1 MENSSCPYSD
11 PFKKARQEKGVMD
24 TEVAGERLAV
34 ILGFKDVRSAARDH
48 EKYSSDAPFRVP
60 IPSEEDARSVR
71 QLPIETNPPEHKEY
85 RKIVEPYFRRPLK
98 KDYILRME
106 QLVSELVDKASQ
118 QESIEIVADFAL
130 PLQSRALTYLLDVP
144 EKEADIWV
152 GWGVHVFRE
161 GNDNDPEKG
170 AALENY
176 IHQQLDQA
184 EKEPG
189 DDFFSALTK
198 AEYQGRALT
207 RDEMLGFA
215 NLTFAGGRDTVIH
228 SISSTI
234 AYLSDHPE
242 ALVALREKP
251 KLIITATEELIRHT
265 SPITQLGRVCPVKT
279 DVHGVEVDAGDRIS
293 LNWASANFDETIFD
307 SPEEVRLDRK
317 PNPHIAFGNGTHN
330 CLGAIHAR
338 LIIRS
343 LLKKLSELS
352 SITRISDEPNIEK
365 EPEYER
371 VLGYKHLTVSLD
383 R

>member
-1 MENSSCPYSD
+1 MENPSCPYQD
-11 PFKKARQEKGVMD
+11 PFKEARQKNGVID
-24 TEVAGERLAV
+24 TEIAGERLAV
-34 ILGFKDVRSAARDH
+34 ILGFKDVRSAARD
-48 EKYSSDAPFRVP
+48 YGTFSSDAPFRVP
-60 IPSEEDARSVR
+60 IPSEENARSVR
-71 QLPIETNPPEHKEY
+71 QLPIETDPPEHKEY
-85 RKIVEPYFRRPLK
+85 RKIVEPYFRRPLQ
-98 KDYILRME
+98 KDYIARME
-106 QLVSELVDKASQ
+106 QLITELVDEASQ
-118 QESIEIVADFAL
+118 RDTIEVVSEFAL
-130 PLQSRALTYLLDVP
+130 PLQSRALTHLLNVP
-144 EKEADIWV
+144 ESEADVWV

-176 IHQQLDQA
+176 LNQQIDRA
-184 EKEPG
+184 EENPG

-234 AYLSDHPE
+234 AYLSEHPQ
-242 ALVALREKP
+242 ALASLREDP
-251 KLIITATEELIRHT
+251 KLIITATEELMRYI
-265 SPITQLGRVCPVKT
+265 SPITQIGRVCPVKT
-279 DVHGVEVDAGDRIS
+279 DVHGVEVPAGSRIS

-343 LLKKLSELS
+343 LLKKLSELK
-352 SITRISDEPNIEK
+352 SITKISEERSIEK
-365 EPEYER
+365 EPDYER
-371 VLGYKHLTVSLD
+371 VLGYKELTVNLN